1 MEARVFAKA
10 SIPAMVFVFLLAT
23 HVGGAQAGT
32 EKMKAS
38 FNLQHDQQTD
48 TVSIR
53 PEVSADRSE
62 RVDYKIKAGKQ
73 GAAGTSNE
81 INRGHLDLQ
90 RGQTTLIGPK
100 LSFGSFAPEDK
111 LKLEL
116 LICRY
121 GSRCKH
127 DKDVIARFTTSY
139 PDEK

>member
-1 MEARVFAKA
+1 MNV
-10 SIPAMVFVFLLAT
+10 
-23 HVGGAQAGT
+23 
-32 EKMKAS
+32 S
-38 FNLQHDQQTD
+38 FHLQHDQQTD

-53 PEVSADRSE
+53 PAVYADRTE

-81 INRGHLDLQ
+81 INRGHLDLR
-90 RGQTTLIGPK
+90 RGETIVIGPK

-116 LICRY
+116 LLCRL

-127 DKDVIARFTTSY
+127 DEDVIARFTTSY
-139 PDEK
+139 PDENSAD